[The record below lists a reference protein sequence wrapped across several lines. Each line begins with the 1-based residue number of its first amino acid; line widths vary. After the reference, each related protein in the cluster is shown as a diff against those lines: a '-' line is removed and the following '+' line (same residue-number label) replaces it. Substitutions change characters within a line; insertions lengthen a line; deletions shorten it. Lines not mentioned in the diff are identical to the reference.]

1 MGRSADCGLGL
12 NTSLRVAILD
22 GMTSPNGRMTAT
34 MQRRILVLAHTGRA
48 DAIRAA
54 LTTSMM
60 LQQAGLTPVML
71 AGDVESLE
79 AVVAAGDVAH
89 EGLIAQTLGA
99 DCDLEDIDLGVV
111 LGGDGSVL
119 RAAELVRET
128 TVPLL
133 AVNLGHVGF
142 LAESERTDL
151 QRTVQAIADQDYS
164 VEERLAIDVKVFT
177 GDALVAQTW
186 ALNEASVEKSNR
198 ERMLEVV
205 TSVDSRPISS
215 FGCDGVVM
223 ATPTGS
229 TAYAFS
235 AGGPVVWPDVQA
247 LLMVPISAHALFSRP
262 LVVSPRSL
270 LSVEVL
276 PRTNEPGVLWCDG
289 RRTVDL
295 PPGARVEVTQ
305 SPTPVRLARLSQT
318 PFTERLVRK
327 FDLPTEGWRG
337 PVSATDRAEAEA
349 REAALQQARLQES
362 QLAQEAGASAGVA
375 VVEPHHLAPRP
386 GVVPPATR
394 ALPVITRQDTDTP
407 RTGQDRS

>member
-349 REAALQQARLQES
+349 REAARQQARLQES